1 MAERGTISRII
12 IPVVCLLVT
21 AAGLNN
27 VYGDSGDVERLAES
41 AACGGEHC
49 SVKMV
54 EMSKTPFGHKYVYQT
69 NVDNQ
74 TTARVECAREYVLV
88 GSYECEKK

>member
-1 MAERGTISRII
+1 
-12 IPVVCLLVT
+12 
-21 AAGLNN
+21 
-27 VYGDSGDVERLAES
+27 
-41 AACGGEHC
+41 
-49 SVKMV
+49 MV

-74 TTARVECAREYVLV
+74 ATARVECAREYVLV